1 MQDTRDASAAMRDIL
16 TRTVP
21 SLNSAMSQL
30 SASVGSFSAA
40 LDAQK
45 GVLAQADQ
53 LLAGLDSQLV
63 ATSSALQSFDNDL
76 AGIEQ
81 GLQTSRTDVVALN
94 AHPSGVLL
102 GTLTDLEPEQIAQ
115 FISSPVEVDEHLVF
129 PVDTYGSAMA
139 ALFTNCRCG
148 SAPSCSW

>member
-1 MQDTRDASAAMRDIL
+1 
-16 TRTVP
+16 
-21 SLNSAMSQL
+21 MSQL

-94 AHPSGVLL
+94 AASEWGLL

-115 FISSPVEVDEHLVF
+115 FISSPSRSTSIWCSPSTPTGRRWPRF
-129 PVDTYGSAMA
+129 SRT
-139 ALFTNCRCG
+139 CRCG